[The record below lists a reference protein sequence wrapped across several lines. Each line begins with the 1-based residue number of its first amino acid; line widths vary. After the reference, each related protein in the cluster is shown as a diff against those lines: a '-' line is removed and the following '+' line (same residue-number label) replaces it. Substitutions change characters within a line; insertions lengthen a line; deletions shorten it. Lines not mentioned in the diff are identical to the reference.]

1 MTRAIARIVT
11 VLALLVVSATVAY
24 PQTTCTPPAIVTHP
38 TDQTITVGNSATLSA
53 TATGT
58 GLAYQWFRYLNG
70 YWLSVSGATS
80 PTVTVSPTTTTAYRV
95 LVTNACGSATSRS
108 ATVAV
113 CDTPEITVQPANT
126 TVEVGGRVTLSVT
139 ATGST
144 LAYQWYS
151 GQSGN
156 TTNPLVGATASSLT
170 ISAVNSSRSYW
181 VRVSNDCGSENSQT
195 ARVTVAGNCVSPGI
209 SVEPAS
215 TTIQSG
221 QTATL
226 SVSATG
232 SAPAYQWYIGAS
244 GNTGSPLSGATAS
257 SYTTSPLTSTTDYWV
272 RISNSCGSVQS
283 ATATVTV
290 GDGCLAPSIVS
301 APKSAT
307 IAPGATATL
316 NVVASGTGPLL
327 YQWYRGAS
335 GNTTA
340 PFAGATSSSFTTPP
354 LTAST
359 SIWVQVSNGCGHA
372 DSSTAVVTVNC
383 AVPPA
388 PDAEAPAQVLSGT
401 SYTVSWAPV
410 SAAARYEIEEADNPD
425 FAGAV
430 VSGSSTTTSS
440 SFAHTVSQP
449 TRYYYRVRA
458 FGGCEAGG
466 PYSVAESVAVVL
478 APSASDLDPNVTAPE
493 GSLEPIMFRY
503 LLMPPAGGKNALDT
517 TFSTTTDKPWMT
529 ASPASGSI
537 PPGGTTITVAASP
550 STLPTGTSTGTL
562 KVTSASGATL
572 ANVPISVT
580 IVTPVTTV
588 PKGNPQDDALVV
600 PVVGHAQGGLS
611 SLFLSD
617 VRITNNSN
625 QDAEYLLMYTPSRT
639 SGKDSGK
646 QSRILVRAQ
655 ETKALNDVVRNW
667 FGFGSMGESA
677 LGVLEVR
684 PLASTGSSTV
694 ASSRTY
700 NMTPD
705 GTFGQFIPAIPYA
718 DFVGKQTKISLQQIA
733 QSAAYRTN
741 FGIVEGS
748 GQPATAAVRVYNAF
762 GQKRAET
769 TMSLL
774 PFEHQQWNRLLETL
788 KVTDLADGRIE
799 VEVTSSTGRV
809 TAYASVVDNAT
820 NDPLLVFPVVA
831 SDVRSRKYVVPGVAD
846 LNTGSASWRTDL
858 RIFNAGPASVSAV
871 ITFHESRHAD
881 GTLPAPLSRPATL
894 QPGDVTP
901 YDNVLQSLFGVRDVG
916 GLIHI
921 TTPSDSSLV
930 VTGRTYDRRPV
941 GTYGQFVPA
950 VTTAE
955 SVGIGDRTLEILQVE
970 ESSRYRTN
978 LGIAETSGNPVVVE
992 IHAFVPDSTVVIRK
1006 EVSLAANEFTQITR
1020 VLQQMQIP
1028 VAYNAR
1034 LTVRVIGGTG
1044 RVTAYAS
1051 VVDNKTQDPT
1061 YVPAQ

>member
-1 MTRAIARIVT
+1 MTRAFARIVT

-24 PQTTCTPPAIVTHP
+24 PQTACTSPAITTHP
-38 TDQTITVGNSATLSA
+38 ADQTITAGSSATLSV

-58 GLAYQWFRYLNG
+58 GLAYQWFRWYTSG

-108 ATVAV
+108 ATVTV
-113 CDTPEITVQPANT
+113 CAAPEITVQPANT
-126 TVEVGGRVTLSVT
+126 TIEMGGRVTLSVT
-139 ATGST
+139 ATGSG

-181 VRVSNDCGSENSQT
+181 VRVSNDCGSTNSQT
-195 ARVTVAGNCVSPGI
+195 ARVTVAGSCVSPGI

-226 SVSATG
+226 TVSATG
-232 SAPAYQWYIGAS
+232 SAPAYQWYIGES
-244 GNTGSPLSGATAS
+244 GNTGSPISGATAS
-257 SYTTSPLTSTTDYWV
+257 SYTTSPLTSTTAYWV
-272 RISNSCGSVQS
+272 RISNSCGSVNS

-290 GDGCLAPSIVS
+290 GDGCVPPSIVT
-301 APKSAT
+301 APKSVS

-316 NVVASGTGPLL
+316 SVVASGTAPLL
-327 YQWYRGAS
+327 YQWYKGAS

-354 LTAST
+354 LAATT

-372 DSSTAVVTVNC
+372 DTPAAVVTVNC
-383 AVPPA
+383 AVPSA

-401 SYTVSWAPV
+401 SYSVSWAPV
-410 SAAARYEIEEADNPD
+410 AAAARYEIEEAGNPD
-425 FAGAV
+425 FTGAV
-430 VSGSSTTTSS
+430 VSGSSTTSS

-449 TRYYYRVRA
+449 TRFYYRVRA
-458 FGGCEAGG
+458 FGGCEASG
-466 PYSVAESVAVVL
+466 PNSVAESVAVIL
-478 APSASDLDPNVTAPE
+478 PPSAANLEPNATAPL
-493 GSLEPIMFRY
+493 GSLEPIMFQY
-503 LLMPPAGGKNALDT
+503 LLMPPAGKNAFDST
-517 TFSTTTDKPWMT
+517 YSTTTDKPWMT
-529 ASPASGSI
+529 ASPASGTI
-537 PPGGTTITVAASP
+537 PSGGTTVTVAASP
-550 STLPTGTSTGTL
+550 SSLPTGTNTGTL
-562 KVTSASGATL
+562 MITSSSGSTL

-588 PKGNPQDDALVV
+588 PKGGPQDDALIV
-600 PVVGHAQGGLS
+600 PVAGHAQGGLS

-617 VRITNNSN
+617 VRITNNSS
-625 QDAEYLLMYTPSRT
+625 QDVEYLLLYTPSRT
-639 SGKDSGK
+639 SGRDSGK
-646 QSRILVRAQ
+646 QSRILLQSQ

-684 PLASTGSSTV
+684 PTTSTGNSTI

-700 NMTPD
+700 NMTPE
-705 GTFGQFIPAIPYA
+705 GTFGQYIPGIPYA

-774 PFEHQQWNRLLETL
+774 PFEHQQWNRLLETM
-788 KVTDLADGRIE
+788 KVTDLSDGRIE
-799 VEVTSSTGRV
+799 VEVTSATGRV
-809 TAYASVVDNAT
+809 TAYASVVDNGT

-831 SDVRSRKYVVPGVAD
+831 NNVSSRKYVLPGVAD
-846 LNTGSASWRTDL
+846 LNTGSASWRTDV
-858 RIFNAGPASVSAV
+858 RIFNASAASASAV
-871 ITFHESRHAD
+871 VTFQASRRSD
-881 GTLPAPLSRPATL
+881 GSMPAPVSRPLTL
-894 QPGDVTP
+894 QPGDIAVH
-901 YDNVLQSLFGVRDVG
+901 DNVLQSLFDIRDAG
-916 GLIHI
+916 GLIYI
-921 TTPSDSSLV
+921 TTPTDSSLV
-930 VTGRTYDRRPV
+930 VTGRTYDKKPV
-941 GTYGQFVPA
+941 GTYGQFIPA
-950 VTTAE
+950 VTGAE
-955 SVGIGDRTLEILQVE
+955 SVGVGDRTLELLQVE
-970 ESSRYRTN
+970 ESARYRTN

-992 IHAFVPDSTVVIRK
+992 IHALVPDSTVAIRK